1 MSLEPLI
8 LDTGGWLYAL
18 AGDEPY
24 ATALKDA
31 RPAIVPGLVLAE
43 VDWHLRKRRADMARL
58 LKEVTQGAYA
68 YEPVTLDD
76 VARAAQVEKKFTD
89 LEVGIVDA
97 SIVALAER
105 LDLRRILTID
115 ADFSAL
121 RMGRRW
127 NGAFELAV
135 PLA

>member
-1 MSLEPLI
+1 
-8 LDTGGWLYAL
+8 
-18 AGDEPY
+18 
-24 ATALKDA
+24 
-31 RPAIVPGLVLAE
+31 
-43 VDWHLRKRRADMARL
+43 VDWHLRKRRADMGRL
-58 LKEVTQGAYA
+58 LKELTQGAYA

-76 VARAAQVEKKFTD
+76 VARAAQVDKKFTD
-89 LEVGIVDA
+89 LELGIVDA

-127 NGAFELAV
+127 NRAFELAV
-135 PLA
+135 PLG